1 MTYYYVTNYFTDK
14 KMVLRFRFLFL
25 LFIHFFKRTIGILDE
40 NTLEF
45 RVLFNDID
53 IKRMSSDRYL
63 PIMDL
68 GRINIILQ
76 AGLLRTFIK
85 NKWVPVS
92 KVATIRYK
100 YPLKFFQKY
109 TLKSRIIY
117 WDEEWVWTEHRF
129 QKSGKTTTVGISKI
143 TFLGSKGIV
152 PISDVIEAY
161 GHPVARIQMPDVIK
175 ELMKVELSM
184 KDPQ

>member
-1 MTYYYVTNYFTDK
+1 
-14 KMVLRFRFLFL
+14 MVLRFRFLFL
-25 LFIHFFKRTIGILDE
+25 LFIHFFKRTIGIMDE

-45 RVLFNDID
+45 CVLFNDVD

-76 AGLLRTFIK
+76 AGILRSFIK

-92 KVATIRYK
+92 RVAIIRYK
-100 YPLKFFQKY
+100 YPLKLSQKY

-117 WDEEWVWTEHRF
+117 FDEEWVWTEHLF
-129 QKSGKTTTVGISKI
+129 QRNGKTTTVGITKS
-143 TFLGSKGIV
+143 TFLGPDGMV

-161 GHPVARIQMPDVIK
+161 GHPVSRIEMPDVIN
-175 ELMKVELSM
+175 ELMKVELSL
-184 KDPQ
+184 KDL